1 MLIQDD
7 FGLQPLDNG
16 SRMHLMDII
25 EDQYGKKST
34 LITSQLPVK
43 DRYDVIGKKTIA
55 GAVMN
60 RITHLAVR
68 IELHGESIRKICGKK
83 WMTILAVN
91 KNYKPSTNRKLINW
105 LCDVFLYFRKNKS
118 GGNLSWILG
127 ICFIRVSKLSLYSL
141 NTLYNVLKVSSF
153 PW

>member
-16 SRMHLMDII
+16 SRTHLMDII

-43 DRYDVIGKKTIA
+43 DRYDVIGKETIA

-83 WMTILAVN
+83 
-91 KNYKPSTNRKLINW
+91 
-105 LCDVFLYFRKNKS
+105 
-118 GGNLSWILG
+118 
-127 ICFIRVSKLSLYSL
+127 
-141 NTLYNVLKVSSF
+141 
-153 PW
+153 

>member
-43 DRYDVIGKKTIA
+43 DRYDVIAKETIA

-83 WMTILAVN
+83 
-91 KNYKPSTNRKLINW
+91 
-105 LCDVFLYFRKNKS
+105 
-118 GGNLSWILG
+118 
-127 ICFIRVSKLSLYSL
+127 
-141 NTLYNVLKVSSF
+141 
-153 PW
+153 

>member
-25 EDQYGKKST
+25 KDRYGKKST

-43 DRYDVIGKKTIA
+43 NRYDVIGKKTI
-55 GAVMN
+55 VMD
-60 RITHLAVR
+60 RITHQAAR

-83 WMTILAVN
+83 
-91 KNYKPSTNRKLINW
+91 
-105 LCDVFLYFRKNKS
+105 
-118 GGNLSWILG
+118 
-127 ICFIRVSKLSLYSL
+127 
-141 NTLYNVLKVSSF
+141 
-153 PW
+153 

>member
-25 EDQYGKKST
+25 KDRYGKKST

-55 GAVMN
+55 GVVMD
-60 RITHLAVR
+60 RITLRAAQFLR
-68 IELHGESIRKICGKK
+68 LGELFC
-83 WMTILAVN
+83 
-91 KNYKPSTNRKLINW
+91 P
-105 LCDVFLYFRKNKS
+105 
-118 GGNLSWILG
+118 
-127 ICFIRVSKLSLYSL
+127 
-141 NTLYNVLKVSSF
+141 
-153 PW
+153 

>member
-25 EDQYGKKST
+25 KDRYGKKST

-55 GAVMN
+55 GVVMD
-60 RITHLAVR
+60 RIIFSILSADFHLSHIVPNAR
-68 IELHGESIRKICGKK
+68 
-83 WMTILAVN
+83 
-91 KNYKPSTNRKLINW
+91 
-105 LCDVFLYFRKNKS
+105 
-118 GGNLSWILG
+118 
-127 ICFIRVSKLSLYSL
+127 
-141 NTLYNVLKVSSF
+141 
-153 PW
+153 

>member
-16 SRMHLMDII
+16 SRMYLMDII
-25 EDQYGKKST
+25 KDRYGKKST

-43 DRYDVIGKKTIA
+43 DRYDVIGKETIA

-83 WMTILAVN
+83 
-91 KNYKPSTNRKLINW
+91 
-105 LCDVFLYFRKNKS
+105 
-118 GGNLSWILG
+118 
-127 ICFIRVSKLSLYSL
+127 
-141 NTLYNVLKVSSF
+141 
-153 PW
+153 

>member
-7 FGLQPLDNG
+7 FGLQPLDSG

-25 EDQYGKKST
+25 KDRYGKKST
-34 LITSQLPVK
+34 LITSQLSVK

-83 WMTILAVN
+83 WMTILTVN
-91 KNYKPSTNRKLINW
+91 KNYKLSTNRKLIN
-105 LCDVFLYFRKNKS
+105 
-118 GGNLSWILG
+118 
-127 ICFIRVSKLSLYSL
+127 
-141 NTLYNVLKVSSF
+141 
-153 PW
+153 

>member
-7 FGLQPLDNG
+7 FGLQPLDKG

-43 DRYDVIGKKTIA
+43 DKYDVIGKETIA

-83 WMTILAVN
+83 
-91 KNYKPSTNRKLINW
+91 
-105 LCDVFLYFRKNKS
+105 
-118 GGNLSWILG
+118 
-127 ICFIRVSKLSLYSL
+127 
-141 NTLYNVLKVSSF
+141 
-153 PW
+153 

>member
-43 DRYDVIGKKTIA
+43 DRYDVIGKETIA

-83 WMTILAVN
+83 WYYIVSI
-91 KNYKPSTNRKLINW
+91 KNYKPSTNRKLIN
-105 LCDVFLYFRKNKS
+105 
-118 GGNLSWILG
+118 
-127 ICFIRVSKLSLYSL
+127 
-141 NTLYNVLKVSSF
+141 
-153 PW
+153 

>member
-1 MLIQDD
+1 MCYLFVMGSSGTGKSYIATALGYRVCQKGLKVLYANTSRLLGQLKATKVKGSILKKKKKIERTDMLIQDD

-43 DRYDVIGKKTIA
+43 DRYDVIGKETIA

-83 WMTILAVN
+83 
-91 KNYKPSTNRKLINW
+91 
-105 LCDVFLYFRKNKS
+105 
-118 GGNLSWILG
+118 
-127 ICFIRVSKLSLYSL
+127 
-141 NTLYNVLKVSSF
+141 
-153 PW
+153 

>member
-7 FGLQPLDNG
+7 FGLQPLDAQ
-16 SRMHLMDII
+16 SRGILMDII

-43 DRYDVIGKKTIA
+43 DRYDVIGKETIA

-83 WMTILAVN
+83 
-91 KNYKPSTNRKLINW
+91 
-105 LCDVFLYFRKNKS
+105 
-118 GGNLSWILG
+118 
-127 ICFIRVSKLSLYSL
+127 
-141 NTLYNVLKVSSF
+141 
-153 PW
+153 

>member
-1 MLIQDD
+1 MVIEDD
-7 FGLQPLDNG
+7 FRLQPLDNG

-43 DRYDVIGKKTIA
+43 DRYDVIGKETIA

-68 IELHGESIRKICGKK
+68 IELHGESLRKICGKK
-83 WMTILAVN
+83 
-91 KNYKPSTNRKLINW
+91 
-105 LCDVFLYFRKNKS
+105 
-118 GGNLSWILG
+118 
-127 ICFIRVSKLSLYSL
+127 
-141 NTLYNVLKVSSF
+141 
-153 PW
+153 

>member
-16 SRMHLMDII
+16 SRMYLMDII
-25 EDQYGKKST
+25 KDRYGKKST

-43 DRYDVIGKKTIA
+43 DRYDVIGKETIA

-68 IELHGESIRKICGKK
+68 IELHGESIRKICRKK
-83 WMTILAVN
+83 
-91 KNYKPSTNRKLINW
+91 
-105 LCDVFLYFRKNKS
+105 
-118 GGNLSWILG
+118 
-127 ICFIRVSKLSLYSL
+127 
-141 NTLYNVLKVSSF
+141 
-153 PW
+153 

>member
-1 MLIQDD
+1 MFVMGSSGTGKSYITTALGYRVCQKGLKVLYANTSRLLGQLKATKVKGSILEELKKIERTDMLIQDD

-25 EDQYGKKST
+25 KDRYGKKST

-55 GAVMN
+55 GVVMD
-60 RITHLAVR
+60 RITHQAAR

-83 WMTILAVN
+83 
-91 KNYKPSTNRKLINW
+91 
-105 LCDVFLYFRKNKS
+105 
-118 GGNLSWILG
+118 
-127 ICFIRVSKLSLYSL
+127 
-141 NTLYNVLKVSSF
+141 
-153 PW
+153 

>member
-25 EDQYGKKST
+25 EDQCGKKST

-43 DRYDVIGKKTIA
+43 DRYDVIGKETIA

-83 WMTILAVN
+83 
-91 KNYKPSTNRKLINW
+91 
-105 LCDVFLYFRKNKS
+105 
-118 GGNLSWILG
+118 
-127 ICFIRVSKLSLYSL
+127 
-141 NTLYNVLKVSSF
+141 
-153 PW
+153 

>member
-25 EDQYGKKST
+25 KGKKST

-55 GAVMN
+55 GVVMD
-60 RITHLAVR
+60 RITHQAAR

-83 WMTILAVN
+83 
-91 KNYKPSTNRKLINW
+91 
-105 LCDVFLYFRKNKS
+105 
-118 GGNLSWILG
+118 
-127 ICFIRVSKLSLYSL
+127 
-141 NTLYNVLKVSSF
+141 
-153 PW
+153 

>member
-25 EDQYGKKST
+25 KDRYGKKST

-55 GAVMN
+55 GVVHTQNLREEMN
-60 RITHLAVR
+60 DYI
-68 IELHGESIRKICGKK
+68 G
-83 WMTILAVN
+83 
-91 KNYKPSTNRKLINW
+91 
-105 LCDVFLYFRKNKS
+105 
-118 GGNLSWILG
+118 
-127 ICFIRVSKLSLYSL
+127 SK
-141 NTLYNVLKVSSF
+141 
-153 PW
+153 

>member
-1 MLIQDD
+1 MLIQVD

-25 EDQYGKKST
+25 EDRYGKKST

-55 GAVMN
+55 GAVMD
-60 RITHLAVR
+60 RITHQAVR

-83 WMTILAVN
+83 
-91 KNYKPSTNRKLINW
+91 
-105 LCDVFLYFRKNKS
+105 
-118 GGNLSWILG
+118 
-127 ICFIRVSKLSLYSL
+127 
-141 NTLYNVLKVSSF
+141 
-153 PW
+153 

>member
-25 EDQYGKKST
+25 KDRYGKKST

-43 DRYDVIGKKTIA
+43 DRYDVIGKETIA

-60 RITHLAVR
+60 RITHLAAR

-83 WMTILAVN
+83 
-91 KNYKPSTNRKLINW
+91 
-105 LCDVFLYFRKNKS
+105 
-118 GGNLSWILG
+118 
-127 ICFIRVSKLSLYSL
+127 
-141 NTLYNVLKVSSF
+141 
-153 PW
+153 

>member
-7 FGLQPLDNG
+7 FGLQPLDKG

-43 DRYDVIGKKTIA
+43 DRYDVIGKETIA

-68 IELHGESIRKICGKK
+68 IELHGESLRKICGKK
-83 WMTILAVN
+83 
-91 KNYKPSTNRKLINW
+91 
-105 LCDVFLYFRKNKS
+105 
-118 GGNLSWILG
+118 
-127 ICFIRVSKLSLYSL
+127 
-141 NTLYNVLKVSSF
+141 
-153 PW
+153 

>member
-7 FGLQPLDNG
+7 FGLQPLDKG

-43 DRYDVIGKKTIA
+43 DRYDVIGKETIA

-83 WMTILAVN
+83 
-91 KNYKPSTNRKLINW
+91 
-105 LCDVFLYFRKNKS
+105 
-118 GGNLSWILG
+118 
-127 ICFIRVSKLSLYSL
+127 
-141 NTLYNVLKVSSF
+141 
-153 PW
+153 

>member
-43 DRYDVIGKKTIA
+43 DRYDVIGKETIA

-60 RITHLAVR
+60 RITHRAVR

-83 WMTILAVN
+83 
-91 KNYKPSTNRKLINW
+91 
-105 LCDVFLYFRKNKS
+105 
-118 GGNLSWILG
+118 
-127 ICFIRVSKLSLYSL
+127 
-141 NTLYNVLKVSSF
+141 
-153 PW
+153 

>member
-25 EDQYGKKST
+25 EDRYGKKST

-55 GAVMN
+55 GAVMD
-60 RITHLAVR
+60 TKPQ
-68 IELHGESIRKICGKK
+68 ELSCTESPYAKFAGR
-83 WMTILAVN
+83 N
-91 KNYKPSTNRKLINW
+91 E
-105 LCDVFLYFRKNKS
+105 
-118 GGNLSWILG
+118 
-127 ICFIRVSKLSLYSL
+127 
-141 NTLYNVLKVSSF
+141 
-153 PW
+153 

>member
-43 DRYDVIGKKTIA
+43 DRYDVIGKETIA
-55 GAVMN
+55 GVVMD
-60 RITHLAVR
+60 RITHQAAR

-83 WMTILAVN
+83 
-91 KNYKPSTNRKLINW
+91 
-105 LCDVFLYFRKNKS
+105 
-118 GGNLSWILG
+118 
-127 ICFIRVSKLSLYSL
+127 
-141 NTLYNVLKVSSF
+141 
-153 PW
+153 

>member
-7 FGLQPLDNG
+7 FGLQPLDKG

-43 DRYDVIGKKTIA
+43 DRYDVIGKETIA

-68 IELHGESIRKICGKK
+68 IELHGESIRRICGKK
-83 WMTILAVN
+83 
-91 KNYKPSTNRKLINW
+91 
-105 LCDVFLYFRKNKS
+105 
-118 GGNLSWILG
+118 
-127 ICFIRVSKLSLYSL
+127 
-141 NTLYNVLKVSSF
+141 
-153 PW
+153 

>member
-43 DRYDVIGKKTIA
+43 DRYDVIGKETIA

-68 IELHGESIRKICGKK
+68 IELHGESKRKICGKK
-83 WMTILAVN
+83 
-91 KNYKPSTNRKLINW
+91 
-105 LCDVFLYFRKNKS
+105 
-118 GGNLSWILG
+118 
-127 ICFIRVSKLSLYSL
+127 
-141 NTLYNVLKVSSF
+141 
-153 PW
+153 

>member
-7 FGLQPLDNG
+7 FGLQPLDKG

-43 DRYDVIGKKTIA
+43 DRYDVIGKETIA

-68 IELHGESIRKICGKK
+68 IELHRESIRKICGKK
-83 WMTILAVN
+83 
-91 KNYKPSTNRKLINW
+91 
-105 LCDVFLYFRKNKS
+105 
-118 GGNLSWILG
+118 
-127 ICFIRVSKLSLYSL
+127 
-141 NTLYNVLKVSSF
+141 
-153 PW
+153 